1 MYIHTRSSLFS
12 SPLLSGSFAL
22 IEARQGPHHVFQK
35 DDAQWKY
42 LCEKFQIDGIPS
54 YVLVDRDGSYKL
66 RNDFRDRDLMKKTLK
81 GMLE

>member
-1 MYIHTRSSLFS
+1 MWIYIANET
-12 SPLLSGSFAL
+12 SPLVAYKTSIAKIAGKHYRL
-22 IEARQGPHHVFQK
+22 